1 MYLIENHIGG
11 IVLEK
16 PHKTSEISEVFLF
29 FLEKEKNNPAF

>member
-1 MYLIENHIGG
+1 MYLIENHTGG

-29 FLEKEKNNPAF
+29 FLKRKE

>member
-29 FLEKEKNNPAF
+29 VFFKKRKE

>member
-1 MYLIENHIGG
+1 MYLIENHTGG

-29 FLEKEKNNPAF
+29 YMIFKYVIL

>member
-29 FLEKEKNNPAF
+29 VFLKKRKE

>member
-1 MYLIENHIGG
+1 MYLIENHTGG

-29 FLEKEKNNPAF
+29 FFFLKKRKE